1 MKKAIALSLFLVC
14 LAALPAAAQ
23 NNLDWSS
30 VGSAIILD
38 EGLINV
44 YDFSGPQISL
54 KSGSV
59 GEIEGRFPVTN
70 TVGSGTDI
78 SPAWNTLSAALV
90 DNHLSGWLTITLYE
104 VDKCTATQTQLCQI
118 NSSDGADD
126 SVRCET
132 CQFDG
137 GLDFANNAY
146 YVHVVLKKTDT
157 PPAVALYELALY

>member
-1 MKKAIALSLFLVC
+1 MKAMALSLLLVC

-38 EGLINV
+38 EGMISV
-44 YDFSGPQISL
+44 YDFSGPQVFL
-54 KSGSV
+54 KTNSV

-78 SPAWNTLSAALV
+78 SPAWSTLSAALV
-90 DNHLSGWLTITLYE
+90 DNHSSGWVTATLYQ
-104 VDKCTATQTQLCQI
+104 VDKCTATETQLCQI
-118 NSSDGADD
+118 NSTDGADS

-132 CQFDG
+132 CTWSG
-137 GLDFANNAY
+137 GLDFANNVY
-146 YVHVVLKKTDT
+146 YVHVILKKTDV